1 MKHLADAYINFID
14 LYEPYCYD
22 RYIMNHIIAS
32 YNIITALNEKWSVTK
47 AASRLDGTPGGL

>member
-1 MKHLADAYINFID
+1 MKHFADVYINFFH
-14 LYEPYCYD
+14 LYEPSYYEQ
-22 RYIMNHIIAS
+22 YIINHLIAS